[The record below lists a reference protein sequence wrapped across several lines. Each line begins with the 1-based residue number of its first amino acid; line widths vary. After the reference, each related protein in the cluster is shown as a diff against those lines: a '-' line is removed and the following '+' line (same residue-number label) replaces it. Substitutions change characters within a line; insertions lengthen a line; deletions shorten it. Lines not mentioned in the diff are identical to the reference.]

1 MSNRYQMGNQKP
13 SFKGQTKPWP
23 TYIKE
28 VIRSRN
34 SKDRQSNSMVKRKR
48 TRPSTKQIELK
59 TNDAQKSWREK
70 EEKKSARRQKGR
82 DIKGQNEQH

>member
-1 MSNRYQMGNQKP
+1 
-13 SFKGQTKPWP
+13 
-23 TYIKE
+23 
-28 VIRSRN
+28 
-34 SKDRQSNSMVKRKR
+34 MVKRKR

-70 EEKKSARRQKGR
+70 EEKRSARRQKGR